1 MSHHLPSNPSPSH
14 LVPCNLFSPGQPEES
29 CRIKSDHIPPLLQT
43 LRRLPSHSVKRKAFI
58 FTVTPS
64 PCTPYSCHT
73 GFLAHPWADSAC
85 SHHRALASACN
96 MLPQIFTGSLSHH
109 FHHPGGSARALALA
123 ASAGPGSKDHTPPPR
138 GLLTPLFTCKTRNP
152 MFCITFPSKTQKNHP
167 VLFGCCCVLHFSVG
181 SGGRICFGK
190 GTVSTEGKRENSP
203 LHLPPHSI
211 NNSSKSTEAFND
223 TGIMT
228 TLFLALSRGQ

>member
-1 MSHHLPSNPSPSH
+1 MEALVLSEGCLVAFSQLLVVLGIPGSQKLFLHVFLQCMSHHLPSNPSPSH

-96 MLPQIFTGSLSHH
+96 MLPQIFTGSLSHI
-109 FHHPGGSARALALA
+109 
-123 ASAGPGSKDHTPPPR
+123 TQPPYDYLPQTTVYRPR
-138 GLLTPLFTCKTRNP
+138 L
-152 MFCITFPSKTQKNHP
+152 
-167 VLFGCCCVLHFSVG
+167 V
-181 SGGRICFGK
+181 CFIFLQ
-190 GTVSTEGKRENSP
+190 STYP
-203 LHLPPHSI
+203 
-211 NNSSKSTEAFND
+211 
-223 TGIMT
+223 
-228 TLFLALSRGQ
+228 

>member
-1 MSHHLPSNPSPSH
+1 MSFPAEGLPNLLGNCPPYVCFSPCFSSFICKIYYWQPPPHAIPSP
-14 LVPCNLFSPGQPEES
+14 
-29 CRIKSDHIPPLLQT
+29 
-43 LRRLPSHSVKRKAFI
+43 
-58 FTVTPS
+58 
-64 PCTPYSCHT
+64 
-73 GFLAHPWADSAC
+73 FL
-85 SHHRALASACN
+85 HHR
-96 MLPQIFTGSLSHH
+96 FH

-152 MFCITFPSKTQKNHP
+152 MFCITFPSKTQKNHS

-228 TLFLALSRGQ
+228 TLFLALSRGQWLWLDSQCWPVAQGT